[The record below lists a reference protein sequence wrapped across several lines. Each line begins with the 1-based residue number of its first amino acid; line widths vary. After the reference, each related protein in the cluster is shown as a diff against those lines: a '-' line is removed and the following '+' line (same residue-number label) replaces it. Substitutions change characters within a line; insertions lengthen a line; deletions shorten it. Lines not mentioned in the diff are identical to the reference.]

1 MAWIGPWLSPSSS
14 RMGQKAYITQQNSS
28 NGVFPKINARM
39 SVHSFNFFNLKEESC
54 QSLAKGWGF
63 SPSHWR
69 FSCPSA
75 PTPQS
80 LLLGKHYNFLLF
92 RNHAVGVPT
101 QSTHVVWVNG
111 LQRKCWTNSVER
123 DTFFKDVLPVRV
135 QTIKSEYKN
144 RKMSTQNGSKRRKW
158 IWNVFLWLSNYMQW
172 CISSIDSTFLFD
184 QRFFTVLWTFLAVTC
199 HDRGSVSYLVHKIL
213 LVRFQ
218 FFFVFHSWIYTNTER
233 SKNVTVLLKFT
244 TSSKPYRSTKY
255 LQWLFRPNALL
266 RSWNSATWSN
276 FSTPFICG

>member
-1 MAWIGPWLSPSSS
+1 MQHGVPPKNIENFTNQNNLTPELRTVLFMSLRKFIPKFCLKIAVRDITEMTWIGPWLSPSSS
-14 RMGQKAYITQQNSS
+14 RMGQKAYITQQNTS

-54 QSLAKGWGF
+54 QSLAKGRGF

-101 QSTHVVWVNG
+101 QSTHVLWVNG
-111 LQRKCWTNSVER
+111 FQRKCWRNSVER

-144 RKMSTQNGSKRRKW
+144 RKMSTPKWTEEAQRNMKCLSMIIQLYANFLNRQYISIWPTFFHNVLNIFGSYVSRSG
-158 IWNVFLWLSNYMQW
+158 VSELS
-172 CISSIDSTFLFD
+172 CS
-184 QRFFTVLWTFLAVTC
+184 
-199 HDRGSVSYLVHKIL
+199 
-213 LVRFQ
+213 
-218 FFFVFHSWIYTNTER
+218 
-233 SKNVTVLLKFT
+233 
-244 TSSKPYRSTKY
+244 
-255 LQWLFRPNALL
+255 
-266 RSWNSATWSN
+266 
-276 FSTPFICG
+276 